1 MLMMPYKEDCLSQPY
16 CQMTS
21 IRQVVFFISVFTTV
35 ATLKC
40 YSDVVNGDDMP
51 VGTTNCTLSKYCA
64 KDIVEGGGLSL
75 KTYGCGTLQ
84 CSANGCTSPSNGIT
98 TCCCDKDLC
107 NTSST
112 LSLFLTFIAVIV
124 AKLYAF

>member
-64 KDIVEGGGLSL
+64 KPMDVQIPVM
-75 KTYGCGTLQ
+75 
-84 CSANGCTSPSNGIT
+84 ASPRAAVTRIYAT
-98 TCCCDKDLC
+98 RRLLC
-107 NTSST
+107 RY
-112 LSLFLTFIAVIV
+112 F
-124 AKLYAF
+124 